1 MTADAAIARA
11 LLRIG
16 EELVYLGRALE
27 SSVWPLPAWPDS
39 WLGFLDLPVA
49 DQAALRHRDPERV
62 RRLEDRY
69 YTEVTAQDQ
78 EGVDP

>member
-1 MTADAAIARA
+1 MTTDAAIARA

-27 SSVWPLPAWPDS
+27 SSTRPLPALPETWP
-39 WLGFLDLPVA
+39 GFLDLPVA

-69 YTEVTAQDQ
+69 FTEVTAQDQ
-78 EGVDP
+78 GIDP